1 VPRINIY
8 ITADL
13 EERLKAY
20 RQREW
25 SGHHSLSAIVQKA
38 VREFLDREEAIQEKI
53 VREERERQPK

>member
-8 ITADL
+8 ITAEL

-38 VREFLDREEAIQEKI
+38 VREFLDKE
-53 VREERERQPK
+53 EEREEKEAK